1 MIRYDTTFAA
11 PLFGCN
17 RWDLGDGLTRLL
29 LSGDLDVESVER
41 FQEATRQLLQRGCA
55 IIEVDLARVEYMDSA
70 GLGALVTLYR
80 ECQQAGCE
88 ILFRDDTGRQEH
100 LFALSGWEG
109 RLPFARPQLP
119 PLGLGER

>member
-41 FQEATRQLLQRGCA
+41 FQEATRQLLRRGCDVM
-55 IIEVDLARVEYMDSA
+55 EVDLARVEYMDSA
-70 GLGALVTLYR
+70 GLAALVTLYR
-80 ECQQAGCE
+80 ECQEVGCE
-88 ILFRDDTGRQEH
+88 VLFRDDTGRQEQ
-100 LFALSGWEG
+100 LFALAGLDG

-119 PLGLGER
+119 PAAVAER